1 MTRMADLPSSVVRR
15 NFAPDEKQAKNA
27 RSTRNTSRRDAI
39 VAFCKQPRTATE
51 VATHAGIGVSN
62 AHQLLTEMAK
72 EGRLKRWR
80 SDEVTGKNGQR
91 MVVYWAA
98 R

>member
-39 VAFCKQPRTATE
+39 VAFCKQPRMGPA
-51 VATHAGIGVSN
+51 VAEKFGLLLPN
-62 AHQLLTEMAK
+62 AHQLLVELTEA
-72 EGRLKRWR
+72 GRLRRYR
-80 SDEVTGKNGQR
+80 SQQLGGNGR
-91 MVVYWAA
+91 PVWVYEAV